1 MVLQMKLTDAVA
13 DFLTDSA
20 AKGNSAY
27 TLTYYECI
35 LKRFA
40 NFTGDIEVSTI
51 TVSLCKQYYFH
62 LSDDGLTSGS
72 VQTYIR
78 GLRAFLH
85 WLYESEITNTNICR
99 KFKLPKAYRKEI
111 NILTDEEI
119 SKLYLSFDSDFCGIR
134 NLCMCSLMLDS
145 GLRLLEVLS
154 LEKSLLHLEDGYC
167 IVNGKCQKQRTVPI
181 GKTSAG
187 LLRTYLE
194 FISAENICS
203 PYVFTSIDGEPLTRN
218 TVKNVFRKLKK
229 SSGISRLHPHLLRHT
244 FATRYLE
251 NGGNIY
257 ALQSILGHTSLEMVK
272 RYLHLSQSRV
282 CADFERF
289 SPLDNLN
296 DKAG

>member
-1 MVLQMKLTDAVA
+1 MKLSDAIS
-13 DFLTDSA
+13 DFLMDSA

-35 LKRFA
+35 LNRFA
-40 NFTGDIEVSTI
+40 NFTGDIEVSAI
-51 TVSLCKQYYFH
+51 TVSLCKQYYFF

-85 WLYESEITNTNICR
+85 WLYENEIVNTNICH
-99 KFKLPKAYRKEI
+99 KFKLPKAYRKEM

-145 GLRLLEVLS
+145 GLRLLEVLT
-154 LEKSLLHLEDGYC
+154 LENSLLHLDDGYC

-194 FISAENICS
+194 FVSAENIYS
-203 PYVFTSIDGEPLTRN
+203 PYVFTTIDGEPLTRN
-218 TVKNVFRKLKK
+218 TVKNIFRKLKK

-244 FATRYLE
+244 FATKYLE

-282 CADFERF
+282 YADFEQF

>member
-1 MVLQMKLTDAVA
+1 MKLSDAIA
-13 DFLTDSA
+13 DFLMDSA

-40 NFTGDIEVSTI
+40 NFTGDIEVSAI
-51 TVSLCKQYYFH
+51 TVSLCKQYYFF

-85 WLYESEITNTNICR
+85 WLYENEIVNTNICH
-99 KFKLPKAYRKEI
+99 KFKLPKAYRKEM

-154 LEKSLLHLEDGYC
+154 LEKSLLHFEDGYC

-194 FISAENICS
+194 FVSAENIYS
-203 PYVFTSIDGEPLTRN
+203 PYVFTTIDGEPLTRN
-218 TVKNVFRKLKK
+218 TVKNIFRKLKK

-244 FATRYLE
+244 FATKYLE

-282 CADFERF
+282 CADFEQF

>member
-1 MVLQMKLTDAVA
+1 M
-13 DFLTDSA
+13 
-20 AKGNSAY
+20 
-27 TLTYYECI
+27 
-35 LKRFA
+35 
-40 NFTGDIEVSTI
+40 
-51 TVSLCKQYYFH
+51 
-62 LSDDGLTSGS
+62 
-72 VQTYIR
+72 
-78 GLRAFLH
+78 
-85 WLYESEITNTNICR
+85 
-99 KFKLPKAYRKEI
+99 

-119 SKLYLSFDSDFCGIR
+119 SKLYLSFDSDFYGVR

-145 GLRLLEVLS
+145 GLRLLEVLT
-154 LEKSLLHLEDGYC
+154 LENSLLHLDDGYC

-194 FISAENICS
+194 FVSVENIHS
-203 PYVFTSIDGEPLTRN
+203 PYVFTTVDGEPLTRN

-244 FATRYLE
+244 FATKYLE

>member
-1 MVLQMKLTDAVA
+1 MKLSDAIS
-13 DFLTDSA
+13 DFLMDSA

-40 NFTGDIEVSTI
+40 NFTGDIEVSAI
-51 TVSLCKQYYFH
+51 TVSLCKQYYFF

-85 WLYESEITNTNICR
+85 WLYENEIVNTNICH
-99 KFKLPKAYRKEI
+99 KFKLPKAYRKEM

-145 GLRLLEVLS
+145 GLRLLEVLT
-154 LEKSLLHLEDGYC
+154 LENSLLHLDDGYC

-194 FISAENICS
+194 FVSAENIYS
-203 PYVFTSIDGEPLTRN
+203 PYVFTTIDGEPLTRN
-218 TVKNVFRKLKK
+218 TVKNIFRKLKK

-244 FATRYLE
+244 FATKYLE

-282 CADFERF
+282 YADFEQF